1 MAPYLSMLPVRR
13 DKRPLSGLPRPAS
26 LASSASSNIP
36 PISPSSSSAPPPQCL
51 PSHRQASTPSDAEAS
66 RLDFDSLL
74 DDDDALLNDEECPSF
89 LADQS
94 AWTLGGRTPSKSK
107 GKGVVGDLM
116 DFSDSVEEEA
126 EVVLAKVGGE
136 NAAEALADEA
146 EEATRAPAPSTSA
159 TTQPSSSPVPS
170 PIPRQS
176 TPDQKREIPSPQY
189 QDPQNEETS
198 TCSAPF
204 RHRSSLATLP
214 RLQPPPPVV
223 ELSIVQEVDEPALPI
238 SEAEA
243 AAPLAA
249 KTSAAAEIAAPP
261 RAGRARPSLAP
272 LPQPANVPL
281 PDEPVTSSVASDA
294 IPLPP
299 RLAPPAPPAAPV
311 PAARKGPR
319 PSAVVARPAHILPK
333 DHPAHPRK
341 SLAVGAGIAGKEN
354 KSGSEKPVK
363 KLEEQKQAE
372 MEKVEA
378 EKAPVEKVQVK
389 KALRGDKPAPAATKD
404 AVKPVAFVAK
414 PRPSTLK
421 SSISRSTATAPK
433 PSNVPSTPLPAVT
446 SASTAPSAQSAPAT
460 VSAPAEAPAVPFP
473 VAAEPPS
480 FRPASPSP
488 PLSPAADLDLP
499 VFVFDADSSL
509 PAMGAPLDCVGIAGT
524 STPARTKVDQR
535 PLDDADAEV
544 SATARGPTPPAPTQS
559 DTAQP
564 IRTKAR
570 RTTLA
575 ASAFEPV
582 LEMTEEDMQVAVPAA
597 QDKLI
602 KQEDAL
608 GGPPS
613 LPTTQLGEAPIS
625 RRRPSR
631 VSLAPGDAF
640 PSSMSQKEIASSS
653 VAVSKESTATA
664 AAKRPRSSAV
674 RVSLVPPA
682 QNHPAPAHAPDFA
695 ASSTSAS
702 LSCSQRRASRI
713 SLAPPSQPATT
724 AVETTE
730 PPLAQ
735 LPPSLSDSK
744 SRRASRVPTVDPILV
759 TTAPAS
765 SPAPPAPP
773 AVADSARS
781 VICLTSAIVS
791 STDAPLPPK
800 SAATASGNA
809 SASLTLPTTFSFATS
824 SSDREAERKRRAE
837 ERERREKA
845 AEELLR
851 EKKRKREGGSA
862 WGGKAK
868 EQAKVSRLLVPLFN
882 QHKILTASLFQR
894 PKLATSL
901 PASSA
906 AQPALRASASSSTKP
921 LASSVPASTTAA
933 PRQPRSRQ
941 PLLSSSAGAPK
952 HRPRRSVV
960 DEHTSEQDVV
970 QVDVDPPAPAP
981 IPSTES
987 AVGQA
992 EEDLA
997 ELSASSIPLTREAL
1011 EANREV
1017 VGPKV
1022 DLRRRVSRFL
1032 EGIEEDYE
1040 EPVNF
1045 GGAEEGED
1053 GIVVEQAQGTPA
1065 GETVTPSEVEP
1076 ALAPAPVPPPSPRAS
1091 VAMEVKEAQPAPRH
1105 PLGPADANRP
1115 QSRTASAAAPPVK
1128 KAPITTA
1135 KPFTFAAPRPPR
1147 SAAPPST
1154 ASPMF
1159 VERLSV
1165 WKARESA
1172 TTGASSRPQKV
1183 RKPPFA
1189 TTRDDAGAPPAK
1201 KAKLAST
1208 SAASSTAPTAVTEP
1222 STKARS
1228 APARSTAAAPA
1239 RGSVAE
1245 AMEKRMKEKLAWS
1258 ERQKQ
1263 REDEVR
1269 KAKERM
1275 RMTEAEQ
1282 ERLKLKQLRESLAAS
1297 RAPVAKAGPQ
1307 VVRTGRI

>member
-36 PISPSSSSAPPPQCL
+36 PISLSSSGAPSPQRL
-51 PSHRQASTPSDAEAS
+51 PSHRQASTPSVAEAS

-107 GKGVVGDLM
+107 GKGVMGDLM

-189 QDPQNEETS
+189 QDPQNAETS

-214 RLQPPPPVV
+214 RLQPLSPVV
-223 ELSIVQEVDEPALPI
+223 ELSIVQEVDVPALPI
-238 SEAEA
+238 SEAEV

-249 KTSAAAEIAAPP
+249 KTSAEAEIAAPP

-281 PDEPVTSSVASDA
+281 PEEPVTSSVASDA

-299 RLAPPAPPAAPV
+299 LPAPPAPPAAPV

-319 PSAVVARPAHILPK
+319 PSAVAARPAHILPK

-372 MEKVEA
+372 KEKVEA

-389 KALRGDKPAPAATKD
+389 KALKADKPAPAATKD

-446 SASTAPSAQSAPAT
+446 SASTAPSAQSAPAPAE
-460 VSAPAEAPAVPFP
+460 APAEAPAVPFP

-535 PLDDADAEV
+535 PLDDADAEA

-582 LEMTEEDMQVAVPAA
+582 LEMTEEDMQVDVPVA

-613 LPTTQLGEAPIS
+613 LPTTQLGEAPKS

-640 PSSMSQKEIASSS
+640 SSSMFQKEIASSS

-664 AAKRPRSSAV
+664 TAKRPRSSAV
-674 RVSLVPPA
+674 RVSLVPPT
-682 QNHPAPAHAPDFA
+682 QNHPAPAHAPDFT

-702 LSCSQRRASRI
+702 LSRSQRRASRI

-724 AVETTE
+724 AVETTV

-735 LPPSLSDSK
+735 LPPSLGDSK
-744 SRRASRVPTVDPILV
+744 SRRASRVPAVDPTLV

-773 AVADSARS
+773 APPAVADPARS
-781 VICLTSAIVS
+781 VIRLTSTIVS

-800 SAATASGNA
+800 STATASGNA

-845 AEELLR
+845 VEELLR

-868 EQAKVSRLLVPLFN
+868 EQAK
-882 QHKILTASLFQR
+882 R

-906 AQPALRASASSSTKP
+906 AQPALRASASSSAKP

-941 PLLSSSAGAPK
+941 PLLSNSAGAPK

-960 DEHTSEQDVV
+960 DQHTSERDVV

-981 IPSTES
+981 IPSPES

-997 ELSASSIPLTREAL
+997 DLSASSIPLTREAL

-1032 EGIEEDYE
+1032 EGIEEDHE

-1053 GIVVEQAQGTPA
+1053 GIVVEQAQGTPV

-1076 ALAPAPVPPPSPRAS
+1076 ARAPAPAEAVPPPAN
-1091 VAMEVKEAQPAPRH
+1091 VAMEVKEAQPAARH

-1159 VERLSV
+1159 VERLSA

-1189 TTRDDAGAPPAK
+1189 TTRDDLGAPPAK

-1208 SAASSTAPTAVTEP
+1208 SAASSTATTAVTES

-1245 AMEKRMKEKLAWS
+1245 AMEKRMKEQLAWS

-1307 VVRTGRI
+1307 VVRSGRI